1 MKYVVSEHLELE
13 DFSPVYGRP
22 EIPDWQMR
30 WALHECMSC
39 TVWSCFA
46 TLKMQACSA
55 ETSASRKNRINKA
68 LNQYDEVPVQL
79 LKESY
84 SYTVASTVRVTAC
97 RNQSLNTPI
106 CKWWGNGRGLSSICY
121 IYGIAIQLLSRPHAV
136 ESNPQGVGR
145 SPCRTEECLSLRCI
159 YLKRLPPSSG

>member
-106 CKWWGNGRGLSSICY
+106 CKWWGNGRGLSQHLLY
-121 IYGIAIQLLSRPHAV
+121 IWHSYPAPLTATCRGIEPTGCGAKPL
-136 ESNPQGVGR
+136 
-145 SPCRTEECLSLRCI
+145 
-159 YLKRLPPSSG
+159 